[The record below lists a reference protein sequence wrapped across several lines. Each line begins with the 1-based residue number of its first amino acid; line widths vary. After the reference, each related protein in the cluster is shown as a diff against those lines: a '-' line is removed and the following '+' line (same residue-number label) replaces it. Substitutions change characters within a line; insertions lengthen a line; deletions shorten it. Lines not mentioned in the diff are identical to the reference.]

1 MTAEK
6 TATSKLGIGFWM
18 LLSLALALIAIMVA
32 GIWFATGRADALAKS
47 EQAEAAELA
56 EIAEL
61 ASMAVEPALT
71 DPEDAAS
78 VQDRNALIPISDDPL
93 ESPTGMFRLSAD
105 HSAYKSALQCMTEAV
120 YYEAANESLQGKR
133 GVAQVILNRLKHPA
147 YPNSVCGVVYEGSNK
162 RVCQFSF
169 TCDGSLLRKPMAR
182 QWATSRAVAAAS
194 LSGAREPSVGT
205 ATHYHADYV
214 LPYWAHKLAKVQVVG
229 THIFYRFNGRWGS
242 SGAFSKAWSGRE
254 AIPQIDY
261 ARFEKA
267 LEEGEEL
274 LAEMAEIETVPG
286 LTVVPDVKDRHAA
299 ADVGGRIDTTKAWRP
314 SIPDPTSGSTA
325 YRAALADQGAPAA
338 KKKAERVADLAF
350 EETGTPQ

>member
-1 MTAEK
+1 MTAEE
-6 TATSKLGIGFWM
+6 TTTSKLGIGFWL
-18 LLSLALALIAIMVA
+18 LLSLAVALIAIMVA
-32 GIWFATGRADALAKS
+32 GIWFATSGS
-47 EQAEAAELA
+47 EQQAKAEQEEIAEL
-56 EIAEL
+56 AEL
-61 ASMAVEPALT
+61 ASMAVEPGLT
-71 DPEDAAS
+71 DSEDAAS
-78 VQDRNALIPISDDPL
+78 VKDRNALIPVSGDPL
-93 ESPTGMFRLSAD
+93 EAPAGIFRLAAD
-105 HSAYKSALQCMTEAV
+105 HSAYKSALRCMTEAV

-182 QWATSRAVAAAS
+182 QWITSRAVAAAS
-194 LSGAREPSVGT
+194 LSGTREPSVGT

-242 SGAFSKAWSGRE
+242 SSAFSKAWSGRE
-254 AIPQIDY
+254 TIPQIDY

-267 LEEGEEL
+267 LEEGDEVL

-286 LTVVPDVKDRHAA
+286 LTVTPDVTDRHAA
-299 ADVGGRIDTTKAWRP
+299 ADVGGRIDTTVAWRP
-314 SIPDPTSGSTA
+314 SIPDPTTGSTA
-325 YRAALADQGAPAA
+325 FRAALEEQGAPTA
-338 KKKAERVADLAF
+338 KQTERVADLAL